1 MPSGSGLAQ
10 STGGDLDRH
19 VLGVD
24 AAHSRDLPSEDYGN
38 AQHPPASGVL
48 G

>member
-10 STGGDLDRH
+10 RTGGDLDRH

-24 AAHSRDLPSEDYGN
+24 AAHSRDLLLEDYRN
-38 AQHPPASGVL
+38 AQHPPASGGL

>member
-10 STGGDLDRH
+10 STGGDLNRH

-38 AQHPPASGVL
+38 ATASSGL
-48 G
+48 CGA